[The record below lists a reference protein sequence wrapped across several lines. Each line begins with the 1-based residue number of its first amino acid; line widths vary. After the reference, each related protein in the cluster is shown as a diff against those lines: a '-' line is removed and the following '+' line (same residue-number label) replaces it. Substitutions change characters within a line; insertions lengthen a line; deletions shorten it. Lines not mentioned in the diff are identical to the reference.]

1 MFLVS
6 KNGNNI
12 LIWSW
17 NNPGGKKHRATI
29 VAGLT
34 CLWDSGAT
42 DSKVKEKHT
51 KHYERKMPSNK
62 VEYSTADGMY
72 CTTHG
77 IKVPFCML
85 EFSSSKII
93 NHLFN
98 VNNNE
103 VNSGIVYDMIIG
115 RDLLVQ
121 LVLTA
126 DFKCKVLQWDG
137 ATVHMKEPSGRL
149 GKSDLAK
156 REMR

>member
-1 MFLVS
+1 M
-6 KNGNNI
+6 
-12 LIWSW
+12 
-17 NNPGGKKHRATI
+17 R
-29 VAGLT
+29 
-34 CLWDSGAT
+34 
-42 DSKVKEKHT
+42 
-51 KHYERKMPSNK
+51 SNK

-77 IKVPFCML
+77 IKVPFCMS
-85 EFSSSKII
+85 EFSSSEII
-93 NHLFN
+93 NHNFN
-98 VNNNE
+98 VNNYE
-103 VNSGIVYDMIIG
+103 VNSCIVYDMIIG

-137 ATVHMKEPSGRL
+137 ATVHMKEPSGWL